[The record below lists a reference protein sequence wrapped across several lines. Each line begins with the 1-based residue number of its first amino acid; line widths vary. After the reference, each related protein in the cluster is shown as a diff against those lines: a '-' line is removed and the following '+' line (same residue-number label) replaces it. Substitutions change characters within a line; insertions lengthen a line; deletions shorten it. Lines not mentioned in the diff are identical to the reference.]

1 MKKKVPYILKNLAI
15 YKMPGFPRGMDTLD
29 DLAANINIITGP
41 NASGKSSTARIIQ
54 QLIWHNKTKGL
65 NIDGSVVL
73 DGETWEIKID
83 SDKITIQRDGKD
95 DELSGIP
102 ASEGQDRYSL
112 ALHELVQAN
121 EDDLATEIVKQSIGG
136 YDLDAAKQ
144 NLNYSPTTKNKAA
157 SQYKDFKE
165 TEKKYNEIRK
175 EQKELKKEE
184 ENLNQL
190 YDEKEDAQHA
200 SKLSQFYE
208 KVTDFLQAKLKYDG
222 LAEKYDDFSSSMKKV
237 TGEEYT
243 SIEAFENQIIEA
255 EGVIEQAE
263 DEIEESEEI
272 IRNLKI
278 PKDGISA
285 ETISELEGRIT
296 LLKDFD
302 RDIKEKNVKIEE
314 FITKEREALK
324 SVDDSIDP
332 SEWKGLNLEKV
343 SELDKFLQDAHTIL
357 GEKEFLLAEITVLEN
372 EMQNGDSGNDKHN
385 SDKLIQGLK
394 TLGNWLKEQTST
406 TGIPKWIVAASSVL
420 GVLTVIVTYFIGW
433 QGLFGIIL
441 IIGLLIYTYLFD
453 RKKETTLNLR
463 EQDFKKS
470 GLTPPSQWN
479 TENVSNRIEELIEN
493 LRDVKD
499 KEKINQRLKRCDNN
513 LKSLQSRLDQINNT
527 RDEWVENLKAAPGFP
542 ETNSKDFSSLYWFL
556 KQVKEWQDAHS
567 ELESLKSQ
575 KVTLEDQHKTELDK
589 TNDLFVKSN
598 FDNAKDATEAKAI
611 YTKLKEQE
619 STRKNVAQLIV
630 QKDGQTTDQEKQK
643 GKATSKLE
651 EIYQKLDVAN
661 GDKENVRLLVE
672 QLDDYKQIS
681 KDHYAAKQALSEKES
696 LIKDHSLYDEYEKGI
711 ESLSV
716 DQAHEQS
723 NELKNKADRLDDIK
737 EKITSIET
745 LIQSKKRGHE
755 LEDILTKKEEA
766 LNSLELL
773 YESNLSSITG
783 SLIMNQL
790 KKETRDQ
797 NRPKVFKR
805 ANKIFNKIT
814 NGRYELR
821 LEEKEEPTFKAYDT
835 ILKLGQN
842 LSEISTGTRVQL
854 LLSVRLAF
862 VETQESSIKLPLLA
876 DELLANSDDE
886 RAKAMIESLIEI
898 SREGRQIFYFTAQAD
913 EVGKWMS
920 YLDKQPDIDH
930 KIIQLN
936 GGTEIPINYM
946 DFQPNLSSIALLQQV
961 PYPDGVSHEQYGKKI
976 GLQPFNI
983 LIQNCSELPLWH
995 LVEDVDL
1002 LYDCLKRGIKF
1013 WGQLDSYCRNNG
1025 RIQKLNESTLQRIN
1039 NKIKLSERFQELYR
1053 RGRSRPIDREI
1064 LESSSAISGSF
1075 IDELTDKL
1083 VELKGSPKE
1092 LVKALRDGEISGF
1105 RQLKTEELEQFLLN
1119 EGHLD
1124 YQEALDTDE
1133 IIVQLHA
1140 FISNTDMKI
1149 EYIEKFL
1156 NGILSNSNIT
1166 ETETS

>member
-1 MKKKVPYILKNLAI
+1 MKKVPYILKNLTI

-29 DLAANINIITGP
+29 DLAANINIIAGP
-41 NASGKSSTARIIQ
+41 NASGKSSIARIIQ
-54 QLIWHNKTKGL
+54 QLIWHNKTKRL

-144 NLNYSPTTKNKAA
+144 NLSYSPTTKNKAA
-157 SQYKDFKE
+157 SQYKDFIE
-165 TEKKYNEIRK
+165 TEKKYKGIRT

-208 KVTDFLQAKLKYDG
+208 KVVDFLQAKLKFDQLSETYN
-222 LAEKYDDFSSSMKKV
+222 DFSSSLEKV
-237 TGEEYT
+237 TGDEYT
-243 SIEAFENQIIEA
+243 SIEDFENQLEVA
-255 EGVIEQAE
+255 EGAIEQAE
-263 DEIEESEEI
+263 GEIERSKNILENLEIPES
-272 IRNLKI
+272 
-278 PKDGISA
+278 GINDK
-285 ETISELEGRIT
+285 TISELEDRIT
-296 LLKDFD
+296 RLKDID
-302 RDIKEKNVKIEE
+302 RDIQDKNEKIEE

-324 SVDDSIDP
+324 SIDDSIDP

-343 SELDKFLQDAHTIL
+343 SGLDKFLQDAHTIL

-372 EMQNGDSGNDKHN
+372 EIQNGDSGNDKHN

-441 IIGLLIYTYLFD
+441 IVGLLIYTYLFY

-493 LRDVKD
+493 LRDAKE
-499 KEKINQRLKRCDNN
+499 KEKINQRLKRCENN

-527 RDEWVENLKAAPGFP
+527 HDEWVEKLKTAPGFP

-556 KQVKEWQDAHS
+556 KQVQEWQDAHS
-567 ELESLKSQ
+567 ELESLKAQ
-575 KVTLEDQHKTELDK
+575 KIELETQYNAELDK
-589 TNDLFVKSN
+589 SNDLFVKSN
-598 FDNAKDATEAKAI
+598 FDNAKDAIEANAI
-611 YTKLKEQE
+611 YKQLKEQE
-619 STRKNVAQLIV
+619 STRKDEARLIQ
-630 QKDGQTTDQEKQK
+630 QKKEKIKEQEKQK
-643 GKATSKLE
+643 GKSTIKLKN
-651 EIYQKLDVAN
+651 IYKKLDITN
-661 GDKENVRLLVE
+661 GDKEILRLLVS
-672 QLDDYKQIS
+672 QLDEYKQVS
-681 KDHYAAKQALSEKES
+681 QDHYAAEQALSEKES
-696 LIKDHSLYDEYEKGI
+696 FIKDHSLYNAYEKEI

-716 DQAHEQS
+716 DQSQEQS
-723 NELKNKADRLDDIK
+723 NELQIEADRLDGIK
-737 EKITSIET
+737 EEITRIET
-745 LIQSKKRGHE
+745 LIQNKKEGHE
-755 LEDILTKKEEA
+755 LEDILTDKEEA
-766 LNSLELL
+766 LNSLEQLF
-773 YESNLSSITG
+773 ESNLSSVTGNLIIT
-783 SLIMNQL
+783 QL
-790 KKETRDQ
+790 KKETREQ

-805 ANKIFNKIT
+805 ANEIFNKIT

-886 RAKAMIESLIEI
+886 RAKAIIESLIEI

-913 EVGKWMS
+913 EVGKWKS
-920 YLDKQPDIDH
+920 YLDKEPDLDH

-936 GGTEIPINYM
+936 GGTEIPINYLE
-946 DFQPNLSSIALLQQV
+946 FQPDLSSIALLQHV
-961 PYPDGVSHEQYGKKI
+961 PSPDGASHEQYGKKI
-976 GLQPFNI
+976 GIQPFNI

-995 LVEDVDL
+995 LIEDVDL

-1025 RIQKLNESTLQRIN
+1025 RIQKLSESTLQRIN

-1105 RQLKTEELEQFLLN
+1105 RQSKTEELEQFLLS

-1166 ETETS
+1166 EIETS